1 MNWQR
6 GDVVVVAFPYTES
19 DGRIIAKGRPAL
31 VVSGDWVNR
40 NTADVIVAAISS
52 RVPRQ
57 QYPTDLPL
65 VAGTPVYAPSGLTMT
80 SIVKGAALATIA
92 QQAVSRR
99 LGRLD
104 QAAMT
109 QMDACLRAA
118 FGL

>member
-19 DGRIIAKGRPAL
+19 DGRIIVKGRPAL

-65 VAGTPVYAPSGLTMT
+65 VTGTPVYAQSGLTMT

-104 QAAMT
+104 QVAMA